1 MKILYHH
8 VVATPEQSSYYYAE
22 RFNPPY
28 LLVSPY
34 GDGYQAGFVSGFNH
48 RQEFIEHPLGEFST
62 KELATDA
69 CIDEAIERG
78 YRNDLDDKYEQGVR
92 DRYVLAGLG
101 NVY

>member
-34 GDGYQAGFVSGFNH
+34 GDGLSAGLVSGFNH
-48 RQEFIEHPLGEFST
+48 RQEFIEHPLGKFST
-62 KELATDA
+62 KELISEGLDKLVSLHELSALTGY
-69 CIDEAIERG
+69 AIPHLEKLLVEG
-78 YRNDLDDKYEQGVR
+78 
-92 DRYVLAGLG
+92 
-101 NVY
+101 